1 MYIYIY
7 IFPFLRRSII
17 KNDWISGCNGLHT
30 TTAHNRFLG
39 GIGGYNGLPTVM
51 SGLDESLSDV
61 TPRKKYPFELEK
73 ALHNV
78 MFIQHHIQ
86 RQDEF
91 NAVCIYF

>member
-1 MYIYIY
+1 M
-7 IFPFLRRSII
+7 FRFSIKLKRDDYNI
-17 KNDWISGCNGLHT
+17 IGVLGCNGLHT
-30 TTAHNRFLG
+30 TTAHNRFLVG
-39 GIGGYNGLPTVM
+39 SLGYNGLPTVM

-91 NAVCIYF
+91 NAVNIL

>member
-1 MYIYIY
+1 
-7 IFPFLRRSII
+7 
-17 KNDWISGCNGLHT
+17 
-30 TTAHNRFLG
+30 
-39 GIGGYNGLPTVM
+39 M

-91 NAVCIYF
+91 NAVCIVLQALNKKEHRIEIFNFIIFLRTTGGSGLGFRCNGSR